1 MNIYFAGAIRGGR
14 SDAEL
19 YLSIIRFLRS
29 YGTVLTEHVG
39 NEALLLEEQFL
50 SEGAIFKRDMEWL
63 AEADLVIAE
72 VSTPSLGVGYELAV
86 AEQMNIPCFCL
97 FRQQENQRL
106 SAMLAGNPFFQLLS
120 YHDFQEVK
128 KIISH
133 LMEQFAVDRTEN
145 KKSAS

>member
-14 SDAEL
+14 NDAEL
-19 YLSIIRFLRS
+19 YLAIIQFLTT

-39 NEALLLEEQFL
+39 DEALLLEEQFL
-50 SEGAIFKRDMEWL
+50 SEEAIFKRDMEWL

-97 FRQQENQRL
+97 FRKEEDKKL
-106 SAMLAGNPFFQLLS
+106 SAMIGGNSFFQVIH
-120 YHDFQEVK
+120 YHDFPEAK

-133 LMEQFAVDRTEN
+133 LMQQFAVDRTED
-145 KKSAS
+145 KK